1 MRCKRKVKKHT
12 EKLEVNFK
20 NKIIIL
26 ILSILLLICCSI
38 LGYFY
43 FVYISLK
50 DDNNVIRK
58 EIANIKNEI
67 ISMDYDYIN
76 YTDELNKKKTEL
88 KDKIEEYN
96 IWLETIEKVK

>member
-12 EKLEVNFK
+12 EKLEVNYK